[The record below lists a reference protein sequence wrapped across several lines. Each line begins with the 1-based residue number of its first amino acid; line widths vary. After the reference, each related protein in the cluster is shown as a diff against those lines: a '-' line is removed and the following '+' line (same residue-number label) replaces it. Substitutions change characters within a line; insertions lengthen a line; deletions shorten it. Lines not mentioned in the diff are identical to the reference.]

1 MEGRR
6 SLLDLGL
13 LCQAALGSDV
23 SASQEDEDLG
33 DLSREAAALRARL
46 CAVLSHT
53 SGNKR
58 QSRSL
63 IDLTSDS
70 TWDQQ
75 KPHLFPKPRLR
86 PKSAS
91 SPWIP
96 SITIPQPFKMTLRE
110 ARKKSQLMK
119 SNMFLELDKLRDRRQ
134 SQDEAECQK
143 QFRAQP
149 VPAHVFLPL
158 YHEIMEQNEVRRQI
172 ATQKRKELLLS
183 TQRPFSFLEKEEKKK
198 EAIRQKFLAAATPN
212 DSSKLKKVN
221 RKVPR
226 STNDTLLGDKLKE
239 AELYREIRIQ
249 MRAKDLLENSVAPID
264 TSNCRRDPQSRTAT
278 KTKQERLGFLQDRS
292 FSFKPKINPTVPDF
306 EELYWAFQ
314 REAVRRQEIKEATR
328 IKPFK
333 LRTSN
338 LRGRPREANEKI
350 KDSQQLSKVSVQKS
364 HSLTALSSL
373 SSNTLPVH
381 ITDATRKRESAIR
394 CSQESKKEGD
404 KEGICWVE
412 KQKKKCHA
420 IRKSVNS
427 RAKALDPHK
436 SLDETHKEKLKQNRQ
451 NMRERTKEYRK
462 ELEEMQLRVKN
473 RPYLFEQVSKHD
485 ARQGAERRYRNTLQQ
500 VGLSE
505 EFVRKKGKDA
515 ADLLEEESDIHRL
528 PKLRSEKEVCTIQ
541 EGEKPQEEQ
550 KGKEMTT

>member
-1 MEGRR
+1 MGGRR
-6 SLLDLGL
+6 SPLEPGVPCQAELWGDLG
-13 LCQAALGSDV
+13 V
-23 SASQEDEDLG
+23 FEEDEELEG
-33 DLSREAAALRARL
+33 FRREAEVLREKLREA
-46 CAVLSHT
+46 LSHT
-53 SGNKR
+53 SGNIR
-58 QSRSL
+58 QSSSL
-63 IDLTSDS
+63 TDLTSDS

-75 KPHLFPKPRLR
+75 KPHLFPKSRLR

-110 ARKKSQLMK
+110 ARKKSELMK
-119 SNMFLELDKLRDRRQ
+119 SYMFLELDTHRDKRQ

-158 YHEIMEQNEVRRQI
+158 YQEIMEQNEIRRQA

-212 DSSKLKKVN
+212 ESSKQKQAI
-221 RKVPR
+221 RKVPK
-226 STNDTLLGDKLKE
+226 STYDSLLGDKLKE

-249 MRAKDLLENSVAPID
+249 MRAKDLLESSVAPIE
-264 TSNCRRDPQSRTAT
+264 TSNCRREPQSRTAT
-278 KTKQERLGFLQDRS
+278 RTKQEKLGFLQDKS
-292 FSFKPKINPTVPDF
+292 FSFRPRINPTIPDF

-314 REAVRRQEIKEATR
+314 RKTVRRQEIKEPTR
-328 IKPFK
+328 NKPFK

-338 LRGRPREANEKI
+338 LHARQRQANEKI
-350 KDSQQLSKVSVQKS
+350 KDSQKVSKVSVQKS
-364 HSLTALSSL
+364 HSLPGLSSL

-394 CSQESKKEGD
+394 YAQDNKKEGD
-404 KEGICWVE
+404 KEGIYWLE
-412 KQKKKCHA
+412 KQKMKCQA
-420 IRKSVNS
+420 MQKSVNS

-436 SLDETHKEKLKQNRQ
+436 SLEETQKEKSKQNRQ
-451 NMRERTKEYRK
+451 NMQDRTKEYRK
-462 ELEEMQLRVKN
+462 ELEEMKLRVKN
-473 RPYLFEQVSKHD
+473 RPFLFEQVTKHD
-485 ARQGAERRYRNTLQQ
+485 ARQGAERRYRRTLQQ

-505 EFVRKKGKDA
+505 EFVMKKGKDA
-515 ADLLEEESDIHRL
+515 TDLLEEESDVHRL
-528 PKLRSEKEVCTIQ
+528 LEPRGEKDDCTEQ
-541 EGEKPQEEQ
+541 EGVPQEELST
-550 KGKEMTT
+550 KGVAT